1 MRRVCVGGEGKVRC
15 SERGRFIWEKVCLP
29 RGQHCSIV
37 KVVERKREWWEEDRF
52 RAELGEVEMA
62 VVVG

>member
-15 SERGRFIWEKVCLP
+15 SERGRFIWEKVCLL

-37 KVVERKREWWEEDRF
+37 KVLGRWEEDRF
-52 RAELGEVEMA
+52 REELGEVEMA